1 MNIKKFKKLL
11 KEKSVITTSRF
22 TKILVIGL
30 LLLPTIGCSGAGVTS
45 NDMTPGTD
53 VSPVDPVDPAEGYY
67 TDRSWALL
75 WTNEDDLTNSGTINV
90 LEKDMI
96 GILADYGSRAI
107 NLESGVINLI
117 GEHSIGMLA
126 QREST
131 IINHGTIN
139 VGNIAGYAMK
149 AIHSEIY
156 NTVSGIIYIDASHPD
171 PEGADI
177 LLMFES
183 DLHNVGT
190 IEVVYNPIKSSS
202 EPLSIKTD
210 NLSSYVVGTSEDGT
224 YGTIKANSVSID
236 GNIKVDPTLAKGDF
250 QDKYLLSNII
260 ESTNIT
266 MGPNY
271 NITSGSLL
279 YDAHSSLNISGG
291 LDATLT
297 RNNSTLSTYA
307 KKDYVSIANIFDKYI
322 DKKAIL
328 TLDTDQKNI
337 INKIF
342 ENTKSNQN
350 INKTLNDL
358 SGNIYSNIP
367 RQIFE
372 TNDLFTNKE
381 VELIENL
388 GEEKV
393 NFSVLGDITKNTSKY
408 DIEGYK
414 SEMTGFI
421 GVAKLSE
428 NLFGTFGY
436 GYNKINY
443 DYSGNGNLQSIH
455 AGLYKYYDIN
465 EMNFKIGLNGEYNFH
480 KTERDIYSL
489 DKKANSDF
497 NSYTINLKSELS
509 KTFGSSLYIQPTIGL
524 DAGYSSQESFTE
536 TGAGAINLNVGKED
550 YTSIKPS
557 IGLEVGKKF
566 DNITFYASSKY
577 FYELGNI
584 DKNRQMSFEN
594 FNGEFQALGD
604 HLKGSST
611 ELKIGTSI
619 NYKNIGF
626 NINLG
631 KTFGKRDKEFI
642 NAGFSYKF

>member
-1 MNIKKFKKLL
+1 MNILKTKK
-11 KEKSVITTSRF
+11 STINTS
-22 TKILVIGL
+22 KIVKTFVTGL
-30 LLLPTIGCSGAGVTS
+30 FLLPTIGCSSSDTTTTTTGSRDIETNYS
-45 NDMTPGTD
+45 TID
-53 VSPVDPVDPAEGYY
+53 VSD
-67 TDRSWALL
+67 SS
-75 WTNEDDLTNSGTINV
+75 SGMYAHNDET
-90 LEKDMI
+90 
-96 GILADYGSRAI
+96 A
-107 NLESGVINLI
+107 
-117 GEHSIGMLA
+117 
-126 QREST
+126 
-131 IINHGTIN
+131 INHGTIN
-139 VGNIAGYAMK
+139 VKGFGSVGMSARNGGRIENHGTINVGEDAKYAME
-149 AIHSEIY
+149 ASGEGSEIY
-156 NTVSGIIYIDASHPD
+156 NASSGKIYIEASHPY
-171 PEGADI
+171 PNSADI
-177 LLMFES
+177 SASSGAEVT
-183 DLHNVGT
+183 NYGT
-190 IEVVYNPIKSSS
+190 VETVNDPFRSSS
-202 EPLSIKTD
+202 EPLSIETD
-210 NLSSYVVGTSEDGT
+210 SLSSYVVGTSEDGT
-224 YGTIKANSVSID
+224 YGTVKARSVSID
-236 GNIKVDPTLAKGDF
+236 GNIKIDPTLAKGDF

-260 ESTNIT
+260 DASNIIL
-266 MGPNY
+266 GANY
-271 NITSGSLL
+271 SLTSDSLL
-279 YDAHSSLNISGG
+279 YDAHSSRNISGG

-307 KKDYVSIANIFDKYI
+307 KKDYVSIANVFDKYI
-322 DKKAIL
+322 DKKVVL
-328 TLDTDQKNI
+328 TLNTDQKNI

-381 VELIENL
+381 VDLIENL

-408 DIEGYK
+408 NIEGYK

-436 GYNKINY
+436 GYNKIDY

-509 KTFGSSLYIQPTIGL
+509 RTFGNSLYIQPTIGL
-524 DAGYSSQESFTE
+524 EAGYSSQESFTE

-557 IGLEVGKKF
+557 IGFEVGKKF
-566 DNITFYASSKY
+566 DKINFYASSKY

-619 NYKNIGF
+619 NYKNVGF